1 MALVAQLV
9 TYATAAAFLV
19 TSNQNER
26 GTWCYEFSGAAIMD
40 LSTKSCEGRVCPPCL
55 LTKGATSLTLANCD
69 DMLRSD
75 EKSKGTIL
83 AEITVCNYGTLPLV
97 VSECPLCTIHAVQ
110 AKSCVCFSLLGLPCP
125 LTVVK
130 WRVATFARRRKQV
143 WGCGSGGWRAE
154 SVLA

>member
-1 MALVAQLV
+1 MRFAQVIVICVAMALVAQLV

-19 TSNQNER
+19 TSNQNEI
-26 GTWCYEFSGAAIMD
+26 GAGCYEFSGAANLD
-40 LSTKSCEGRVCPPCL
+40 LSTKSCKDRVCPPCF

-97 VSECPLCTIHAVQ
+97 VSECPLCTTCCSGQ
-110 AKSCVCFSLLGLPCP
+110 ELCVFSLLGHPCP
-125 LTVVK
+125 LTV
-130 WRVATFARRRKQV
+130 
-143 WGCGSGGWRAE
+143 E
-154 SVLA
+154 